1 MATEINTTPIKIL
14 ELAKKKKNNNC
25 WILWKIYNLSFPACI
40 FADSLKNEKVTP
52 VYKTG
57 SKLSA
62 L

>member
-1 MATEINTTPIKIL
+1 MATEINSIPIKIL
-14 ELAKKKKNNNC
+14 ELEKKNNC
-25 WILWKIYNLSFPACI
+25 WILCKIYNLSFPACI